1 MHPVQA
7 TVAIHWA
14 ERRHQEQLAQAERDR
29 LASKLRQSTR
39 MEPTAN
45 GLVAHPMRLATVLIL
60 LILFLAVAAI

>member
-1 MHPVQA
+1 MYQVQA
-7 TVAIHWA
+7 TAATQWA
-14 ERRHQEQLAQAERDR
+14 ETRYQEQLARADRDR

>member
-7 TVAIHWA
+7 TDAIHWA

>member
-7 TVAIHWA
+7 TDAIHWA
-14 ERRHQEQLAQAERDR
+14 ERRQQEQLAQAERDR

-39 MEPTAN
+39 MDPTAN